1 MWTGKWG
8 QAFKTVKQTKNVI
21 LASTY
26 LINRIFVAS
35 MLKIQFFKDSFAQQK
50 K

>member
-21 LASTY
+21 LASPY
-26 LINRIFVAS
+26 ADQPDIYCFHAKNSVF
-35 MLKIQFFKDSFAQQK
+35 
-50 K
+50 